1 MLKPDGM
8 PQSPR
13 LRFRLPELS
22 DAAFYQSL
30 MSDPDYIRF
39 IADRGITSIEAA
51 RAYIDEKVLPGFE
64 ENEGVGLWIIAEKDS
79 DDPVGLCGLVV
90 RDGLDMPDLG
100 YAFHKDHRGKGYAQ
114 EAAKAII
121 AFARSELGLSQ
132 LCAITHPENARSS
145 ALLMKIGFQP
155 NGQKSL
161 PKIEGIADYF
171 VADLQSL
178 S

>member
-39 IADRGITSIEAA
+39 IADRGITNLDAA
-51 RAYIDEKVLPGFE
+51 HAYIDEKVLPGFE
-64 ENEGVGLWIIAEKDS
+64 ENEGVGLWIVAEKDS
-79 DDPVGLCGLVV
+79 DEPVGLCGLVV
-90 RDGLDMPDLG
+90 RDGLEMPDLG
-100 YAFHKDHRGKGYAQ
+100 YAFHKNYRGNGYAQ
-114 EAAKAII
+114 EAAKAVI
-121 AFARSELGLSQ
+121 AFARSELGLTQ
-132 LCAITHPENARSS
+132 LCAITHPENVRSS

-171 VADLQSL
+171 VAEL
-178 S
+178 